1 MPPPSPAPAPEAIR
15 LVLDTNTVLA
25 LWMFRDPRLRVLRT
39 AIEEGRYRLLG
50 REDASEELRRVLAYR
65 QFGLGPDEQAALW
78 HGYLARLE
86 PADFAPAAEAAA
98 ALPNCRDPDD
108 QKFLEI
114 ALRHAATHLLTRDRA
129 LLALARHRAIRPHF
143 SILTPERFIDAASS
157 PCPSPAHAAV
167 AGKPE

>member
-1 MPPPSPAPAPEAIR
+1 MQTPSSAPAPGTIR

-25 LWMFRDPRLRVLRT
+25 LWMFRDPRLRALRS
-39 AIEEGRYRLLG
+39 AIEEGRYRLFG

-65 QFGLGPDEQAALW
+65 QFGLEPDEQAALW

-86 PADFAPAAEAAA
+86 PADFAPAAEALA
-98 ALPNCRDPDD
+98 ALPNCRDADD

-143 SILTPERFIDAASS
+143 SILTPERFIDAA
-157 PCPSPAHAAV
+157 CPPPGPGV

>member
-1 MPPPSPAPAPEAIR
+1 MQTPSSAPAPGTIR

-25 LWMFRDPRLRVLRT
+25 LWMFRDPRLLALRS
-39 AIEEGRYRLLG
+39 AIEQGRYRLFG

-65 QFGLGPDEQAALW
+65 QFGLEPDEQAALW

-86 PADFAPAAEAAA
+86 PADFAPAAEAPA
-98 ALPNCRDPDD
+98 ALPNCRDADD

-114 ALRHAATHLLTRDRA
+114 ALHRAATHLLTRDRA

-143 SILTPERFIDAASS
+143 SILTPERFIDAAS
-157 PCPSPAHAAV
+157 PPLHPGV

>member
-1 MPPPSPAPAPEAIR
+1 MQTPSSAPAPGTIR

-25 LWMFRDPRLRVLRT
+25 LWMFRDPRLRALRS
-39 AIEEGRYRLLG
+39 AIEQGRYRLFG

-65 QFGLGPDEQAALW
+65 QFGLEPDEQAALW
-78 HGYLARLE
+78 QGYLARLE
-86 PADFAPAAEAAA
+86 PADFAPTAEAPV
-98 ALPNCRDPDD
+98 ALPNCRDADD

-143 SILTPERFIDAASS
+143 SILTPERFIDAAS
-157 PCPSPAHAAV
+157 PPLHPGV